1 MFKSI
6 PCSMTTGLPGY
17 RNPSTGL
24 DSIYQKHVWS
34 RLGTVEPPESS
45 DTDGQAQVRSCLLP
59 HGDIGPRHD
68 CIGAIAWQRAWCSE
82 ILLDVPCCLDVS
94 RCSHVRDVHEL

>member
-1 MFKSI
+1 MCLFT
-6 PCSMTTGLPGY
+6 C

-45 DTDGQAQVRSCLLP
+45 DTDGQAQVTPCLQS
-59 HGDIGPRHD
+59 DV
-68 CIGAIAWQRAWCSE
+68 
-82 ILLDVPCCLDVS
+82 LL
-94 RCSHVRDVHEL
+94 